1 VQVFA
6 NWKKTLAK
14 RAMPSVLLIHVRNTM
29 RSFIVFAAG
38 LFMAASSCTAGTSP
52 ASYRDVLD
60 VPARQSPLAS
70 RAMLN
75 GLAMAGTRV
84 ISVGQ
89 RGHIVYS
96 DDSGSTW
103 QQAKVPVS
111 SDLLAV
117 SFPSAKLGWA
127 VGHDGVVLHTNDA
140 GESWTLQLDGRRSP
154 ALLRNYYAAP
164 DVLGTGEQAQRQR
177 EDIARTADQ
186 GPENSLLDVWFSDE
200 RTGYVVGSFN
210 LIFRTTDGG
219 KTWTPLYHTTDNPN
233 RLHFYAVR
241 GIGADVYLA
250 GEQGMLLKLDASAD
264 RFRALTT
271 PYKGSFFGITG
282 NQSALVAY
290 GLRGNAYRST
300 DGGSQWRKIDTPLQ
314 DGITAAA
321 LLKDD
326 VLALVSQSGQL
337 LLGKNMGE
345 SFVPVKLERAAPAAA
360 IIGIGSD
367 SVLVAGP
374 RGIQRHPLR

>member
-1 VQVFA
+1 
-6 NWKKTLAK
+6 
-14 RAMPSVLLIHVRNTM
+14 
-29 RSFIVFAAG
+29 
-38 LFMAASSCTAGTSP
+38 
-52 ASYRDVLD
+52 
-60 VPARQSPLAS
+60 
-70 RAMLN
+70 
-75 GLAMAGTRV
+75 
-84 ISVGQ
+84 
-89 RGHIVYS
+89 
-96 DDSGSTW
+96 
-103 QQAKVPVS
+103 
-111 SDLLAV
+111 
-117 SFPSAKLGWA
+117 
-127 VGHDGVVLHTNDA
+127 
-140 GESWTLQLDGRRSP
+140 
-154 ALLRNYYAAP
+154 
-164 DVLGTGEQAQRQR
+164 
-177 EDIARTADQ
+177 
-186 GPENSLLDVWFSDE
+186 
-200 RTGYVVGSFN
+200 
-210 LIFRTTDGG
+210 
-219 KTWTPLYHTTDNPN
+219 
-233 RLHFYAVR
+233 
-241 GIGADVYLA
+241 VYLA

-337 LLGKNMGE
+337 LMGKNMGE

-367 SVLVAGP
+367 AVLVAGP